1 MNRRLLLTLLTLP
14 SLVGSSFCWLTAM
27 PAQAQSAPTTEQKN
41 SQNVSVPDLNA
52 TEPQLCTLSSHS
64 RFKLV
69 CEKRSKLEVSPQ
81 TKPVDYATD
90 YQTSPLEFKF
100 TDEESNAAIAL
111 FGCDCPACIN
121 SLRGL
126 RTMSTTAS

>member
-27 PAQAQSAPTTEQKN
+27 PAHAQSAPVQKIA
-41 SQNVSVPDLNA
+41 VPDLNA
-52 TEPQLCTLSSHS
+52 TEPQLCTLSTHS

-69 CEKRSKLEVSPQ
+69 CEKRSKLETSPQ

-100 TDEESNAAIAL
+100 SDEESNAAIAL